1 MDPNFRAPTGRPIHP
16 NPVIQ
21 RRLEK
26 AYRRRIEGQMGRAS
40 LGRESEPSPQVIAL
54 AFVLVFIASAAALA
68 RTLPIAID
76 KATAATAAAAAVIFA
91 AVHC

>member
-68 RTLPIAID
+68 LVHLNRNCHGNLASCPPIG
-76 KATAATAAAAAVIFA
+76 KTR
-91 AVHC
+91 